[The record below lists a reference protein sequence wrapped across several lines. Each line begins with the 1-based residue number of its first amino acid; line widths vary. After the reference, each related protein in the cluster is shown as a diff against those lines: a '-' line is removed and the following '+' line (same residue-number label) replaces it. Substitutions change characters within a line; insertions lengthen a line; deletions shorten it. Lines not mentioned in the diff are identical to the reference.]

1 MPDVNSNLI
10 VFRGTPD
17 AVGWQ
22 HAQIYQTRDF
32 SAGSLTYASS
42 LSFYTE
48 NKSSGTT
55 NTSTAKMIINSTGGI
70 TLGSTSGTGT
80 GALYSGAI
88 TSSGGIT
95 VNGAVANG
103 FNQVGSTGNPAYAS
117 FDQSVN
123 NAGKR
128 WRVGHT
134 GSVAGFTS
142 FDIYNQTDSITA
154 VSFAFNGAA
163 TFSGYLFAGLGSS
176 ATSSIVYFNTV
187 TGAITYGA
195 VSGLI
200 SAGNGLSY
208 SSGVMSLGNT
218 LTATA
223 TITAASTFQ
232 LSIVGVNTTALNAS
246 NFPFISTGYIT
257 TTGTETAQYA
267 SAGVFAALH
276 MDTASGTF
284 TPFANSKHA
293 GLSATVY
300 KTSAGIYAGIL
311 PAVLG
316 TVELAGSGN
325 VTTAAALRALYPAL
339 TSGQTYTGTITNAV
353 GLYIDDFSLTSGL
366 TITNKYSIYQAG
378 ATDMNYFNGNITM
391 NGAITM
397 ASGSNK
403 SIGQSQLSAGTVTV
417 SNSRA
422 TASSILIVTRKTP
435 SGTLGFLSYTVSA
448 GTFTIN
454 SSNAADTSFVIWKLI
469 N

>member
-1 MPDVNSNLI
+1 MTLVLLAAVFSFFKATKIGKAMRATAGNRRGASVVGIRVGQTVWSQNSYYN
-10 VFRGTPD
+10 GT
-17 AVGWQ
+17 
-22 HAQIYQTRDF
+22 
-32 SAGSLTYASS
+32 SS
-42 LSFYTE
+42 I
-48 NKSSGTT
+48 
-55 NTSTAKMIINSTGGI
+55 AI
-70 TLGSTSGTGT
+70 GT
-80 GALYSGAI
+80 GASSQILMGTGQFAFYTAPSVTAGAAQTFTEVIHINLSGTAS
-88 TSSGGIT
+88 TSTTTGALVVSGG
-95 VNGAVANG
+95 VGVAGAL
-103 FNQVGSTGNPAYAS
+103 YAS
-117 FDQSVN
+117 L
-123 NAGKR
+123 A
-128 WRVGHT
+128 
-134 GSVAGFTS
+134 
-142 FDIYNQTDSITA
+142 
-154 VSFAFNGAA
+154 
-163 TFSGYLFAGLGSS
+163 SS
-176 ATSSIVYFNTV
+176 ATSSIVYFNTG

-223 TITAASTFQ
+223 TITATSTFQ

-246 NFPFISTGYIT
+246 NYPFISTGYIT

-267 SAGVFAALH
+267 SAGVYAALH

-316 TVELAGSGN
+316 TMEFAGSGN

-435 SGTLGFLSYTVSA
+435 LGTLGFLSYTVSS

-454 SSNAADTSFVIWKLI
+454 SSNASDTSFVIWTLL